1 MAAISSI
8 TTKTSLPAGSSN
20 YVAEAK
26 GEKDSQ
32 TALLP
37 KEVSVKTI
45 GIVGGIGPES
55 TIEYYRLI
63 IKSYVERIPDGSYP
77 PIIINSIDLK
87 RLLDLVTANELA
99 VLTKYLVSEI
109 QRLGRAGAECGLV
122 AANTPHIVFDE
133 VRRQS
138 PIPLISIVE
147 ATCAA
152 AKTLGLRKLGLFGPR
167 FTMQGRFYPD
177 VFSKEG
183 IALAVPSEADQA
195 FIHHIYFN
203 ELVKGTVLPETRE
216 RLFTIVDR
224 LKERA
229 GIQGLILGGT
239 ELSLILRDASIRDI
253 PVLDTTKIHAKA
265 IVAEALSQ

>member
-1 MAAISSI
+1 MRTEPFIMLLQE
-8 TTKTSLPAGSSN
+8 KGSQGTM
-20 YVAEAK
+20 K
-26 GEKDSQ
+26 R
-32 TALLP
+32 
-37 KEVSVKTI
+37 I
-45 GIVGGIGPES
+45 GIIGGLGPES

-63 IKSYVERIPDGSYP
+63 IAAYAERRPDGSYP
-77 PIIINSIDLK
+77 SIIINSIDLK
-87 RLLDLVTANELA
+87 RLLDLVAANALA
-99 VLTKYLVSEI
+99 KLTEFLVSEI
-109 QRLGRAGAECGLV
+109 QRLEQAGAECGLV

-138 PIPLISIVE
+138 PVPLISVVE
-147 ATCAA
+147 SACEA
-152 AKTLGLRKLGLFGPR
+152 AKALGLGKLGLFGAR

-183 IALAVPSEADQA
+183 IALAAPDENDQA

-203 ELVKGTVLPETRE
+203 ELVKGIVLPETRE
-216 RLFTIVDR
+216 RLGTIVDR
-224 LKERA
+224 LKERE

-239 ELSLILRDASIRDI
+239 ELSLILRDPMVRGI